1 MAMTI
6 TPKSKAGQLADLL
19 RVRLL
24 GGEWSRV
31 LSAERVLAEE
41 YLVSRTTLRAALHLL
56 ENEGWIGA
64 ASSTRSGHAVRRR
77 TPGGRR
83 IAGAG
88 RVVFLTP
95 SLKDDPVLLQ
105 QLGVLRELLGRSGV
119 QVSVRDAA
127 GFTAHRQPQRELQ
140 RIAADHPGAVWVLHQ
155 MPRLVQLA
163 AQELHLPA
171 LICGSA
177 FAGIELPSIDVDFR
191 AVARHAAGRCL
202 SHGLTRFALLVH
214 RTPLAGNEAI
224 IETVTAE
231 LHHHGVPPPLILRHD
246 FHRDRLIGALDRH
259 IVSAATRPDVLL
271 VVNQLHLLTA
281 LSHLLHRQ
289 LRIPRDLSLVYLS
302 NDPSVE
308 RLSPLPDRYDLGDRL
323 MRRLAVA
330 LKARLA
336 GDIQHSQR
344 LLPKHLKGETLA

>member
-31 LSAERVLAEE
+31 LPAERVLADE
-41 YLVSRTTLRAALHLL
+41 YMVSRTTLRAALRLL
-56 ENEGWIGA
+56 ESEGCIGA
-64 ASSTRSGHAVRRR
+64 AGSTRSGHAVRRR

-83 IAGAG
+83 TVGAG
-88 RVVFLTP
+88 RVIFLTP
-95 SLKDDPVLLQ
+95 SLRDDPVLLQ

-119 QVSVRDAA
+119 QVAVRDAA
-127 GFTAHRQPQRELQ
+127 RLAAHLQPQRELQ
-140 RIAADHPGAVWVLHQ
+140 RIATDHPGAVWVLHK
-155 MPRLVQLA
+155 MPRPVQVA
-163 AQELHLPA
+163 VQELHLPA

-202 SHGLTRFALLVH
+202 GHGLTRIALLVH
-214 RTPLAGNEAI
+214 RTSLAGNEAI
-224 IETVTAE
+224 IEAVTAE
-231 LHHHGVPPPLILRHD
+231 LDHHGAPSPLILRHD
-246 FHRDRLIGALDRH
+246 FHRGRLIGALDRH
-259 IVSAATRPDVLL
+259 IVPAATRPDVLFI
-271 VVNQLHLLTA
+271 VNQLHLLTA

-302 NDPSVE
+302 NDPAVE

-330 LKARLA
+330 VKARLA
-336 GDIQHSQR
+336 GDVPHSQR
-344 LLPKHLKGETLA
+344 LLPKQLKGETMA